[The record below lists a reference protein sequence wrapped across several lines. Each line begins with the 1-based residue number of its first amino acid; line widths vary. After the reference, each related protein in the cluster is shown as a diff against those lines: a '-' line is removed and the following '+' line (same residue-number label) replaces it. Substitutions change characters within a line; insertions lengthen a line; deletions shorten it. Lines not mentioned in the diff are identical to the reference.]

1 MRQRLLGPRGNETE
15 LLHQQLPRSGRQREL
30 INEDENVRQ
39 DQQDIDDREGAARR
53 LATKRYHS
61 GFTFYLKNALGR
73 PRARKPHER
82 TRVAILH
89 PGRAVRGGRLPAAHF
104 LFRSPGATRPA
115 LPPPAGLFPPPPTH
129 TPKIP
134 GVCRPAVAAKTA
146 PT

>member
-1 MRQRLLGPRGNETE
+1 MGGGMRQGLVGRGGKQDE
-15 LLHQQLPRSGRQREL
+15 LVDQELCRSGRQREL

-89 PGRAVRGGRLPAAHF
+89 PGSAARGGRLPVVIF
-104 LFRSPGATRPA
+104 QFRPPGESRRA
-115 LPPPAGLFPPPPTH
+115 LPAPCNSVPPP
-129 TPKIP
+129 
-134 GVCRPAVAAKTA
+134 RS
-146 PT
+146 

>member
-89 PGRAVRGGRLPAAHF
+89 PGRAVRAAPPPPPIFHF
-104 LFRSPGATRPA
+104 
-115 LPPPAGLFPPPPTH
+115 LPPPHPPPPPPPPH
-129 TPKIP
+129 PHLP
-134 GVCRPAVAAKTA
+134 P
-146 PT
+146 P